1 MLKKQLNYIQ
11 MKTTTNHT
19 ANKAAAL
26 FISVLITLITI
37 AFIFLPKN

>member
-1 MLKKQLNYIQ
+1 
-11 MKTTTNHT
+11 MKTQTNT

-26 FISVLITLITI
+26 FISVLITIITI